1 MIRYIARY
9 KYPEIDKIEIFEE
22 SKDYIYIKGGF
33 EIKKK
38 SKDFSL
44 HNSFEEAKQ
53 ALTDKFISKI
63 NDYKALLGR
72 YQSFLVATDFLSDY
86 NIQEIKN

>member
-1 MIRYIARY
+1 MIKYIARY

-22 SKDYIYIKGGF
+22 SKNSVYLKGGF

-38 SKDFSL
+38 SKDFSF
-44 HNSFEEAKQ
+44 HDSFEEAKQ
-53 ALTDKFISKI
+53 VLTDKFISKI

-72 YQSFLVATDFLSDY
+72 YQSFLVATDFLSYDD
-86 NIQEIKN
+86 IQEIKN